1 VKCHVPVDLLQ
12 VQPRIWGDLETS
24 QAISFFAVGLLALAA
39 LAGRLP
45 LLVAVLL
52 AGPCAGYA
60 LLEVDG
66 QPIRRLA
73 PRLWRHTLRRSPAA
87 EHHDVTLWQ
96 DPAQDGPRHQ
106 FETIAHCLVGRPRDS
121 R

>member
-1 VKCHVPVDLLQ
+1 MKCHVPVDLLQ

-24 QAISFFAVGLLALAA
+24 QAIPLFAVGLLALAA

-45 LLVAVLL
+45 LAGAVVL

-60 LLEVDG
+60 LLEIDG
-66 QPIRRLA
+66 QPIRRIA
-73 PRLWRHTLRRSPAA
+73 PRFWRHARRRPPAPD
-87 EHHDVTLWQ
+87 HIDLTLWQ
-96 DPAQDGPRHQ
+96 DPAQGGPRHQ
-106 FETIAHCLVGRPRDS
+106 IATMAHCLMGGLRAS